1 MLSLSSPSFY
11 NLFVIIILY
20 YLTYKAKGKR
30 LNDSGGHRALKWK
43 SMDLKVGC
51 LTTHY
56 IFFE

>member
-11 NLFVIIILY
+11 NLFFIIILY
-20 YLTYKAKGKR
+20 FLTDKTKGKR
-30 LNDSGGHRALKWK
+30 LNDSGGHRTLKWK
-43 SMDLKVGC
+43 SMDLRMGC